1 MTMKKFYYTLL
12 LLMLGFSGVAQQH
25 ASYTQY
31 MFNGMAINPGYI
43 GTHEA
48 LSFTALGRWQ
58 WVGMEGAPNTQTF
71 AVHSP
76 IRSKNMGLGFQA
88 TRDEIAVSR
97 FTTVMAGYAYRIP
110 VGGGYLSMGLQG
122 GFQAYNADYS
132 EAYTLNTDPTFQQ
145 NYSAFKPNFGTG
157 LFYYNAIWYA
167 GISVPEII
175 NHHVEDD
182 GQSVFTDERHYFIT
196 GGAVLVLSPEVKMKP
211 NFLVKVVDGAPLSVD
226 YNVNFLLK
234 EILWL
239 GVSYRPPESVSF
251 LVEVNISQRFR
262 FGYALDYVIDSTLS
276 EVANTS
282 HELML
287 NYRINLSKDQVV
299 TPRYF

>member
-1 MTMKKFYYTLL
+1 MKRIYYTLI
-12 LLMLGFSGVAQQH
+12 LMLLSLTGFSQQY

-31 MFNGMAINPGYI
+31 MFNGMSINPAYI
-43 GTHEA
+43 GSHDA

-71 AVHSP
+71 SVHSP
-76 IRSKNMGLGFQA
+76 IRSKNMGLGLQA

-97 FTTVMAGYAYRIP
+97 FTTVMAGYSYRIP

-122 GFQAYNADYS
+122 GFQAYNANYS
-132 EAYTLNTDPTFQQ
+132 EAYTLSNDVTFQQ

-157 LFYYNAIWYA
+157 LFYYNSIWYA
-167 GISVPEII
+167 GVSVPQII
-175 NHHVEDD
+175 THHVEDD
-182 GQSVFTDERHYFIT
+182 GQSVFTESRHYFVT
-196 GGAVLVLSPEVKMKP
+196 GGAVFALSPSVKMKP
-211 NFLVKVVDGAPLSVD
+211 NFLVKVVEGAPVSVD

-251 LVEVNISQRFR
+251 LAEINISQRFR
-262 FGYALDYVIDSTLS
+262 FGYALDVVTNSTLS
-276 EVANTS
+276 EAANTS
-282 HELML
+282 HEVML
-287 NYRINLSKDQVV
+287 NYRINLRKDQVV